1 MRQQAIIEMS
11 GYLAKDG
18 ELRSTRDGR
27 SVLGLT
33 MAYTRSRRNLQTNQY
48 EDVGETLWARF
59 ALWDDAATAYADRLV
74 KGTPVKV
81 KGIPE
86 LRTWEKDGRS
96 GVNLEIQFAEVSI
109 VAEVL
114 KARDGGPAPQAQS
127 TAETTADAWATP
139 GAWGD
144 DTPF

>member
-1 MRQQAIIEMS
+1 MRQSAIIEMN

-27 SVLGLT
+27 PVLGLS
-33 MAYTRSRRNLQTNQY
+33 MAYTRSRRNQQTQQY

-59 ALWDDAATAYADRLV
+59 ALWDDVAQHFADKLT
-74 KGTPVKV
+74 KGTPVRV

-86 LRTWEKDGRS
+86 LRLWEKDGRS
-96 GVNLEIQFAEVSI
+96 GVNLEIQFAEVAV
-109 VAEVL
+109 VAEVP
-114 KARDGGPAPQAQS
+114 KHARDAGAPQQP
-127 TAETTADAWATP
+127 TAEAEAWATP
-139 GAWGD
+139 GNWD

>member
-1 MRQQAIIEMS
+1 MRQSAIIEMN

-27 SVLGLT
+27 AVLGLT
-33 MAYTRSRRNLQTNQY
+33 MAYTRSRKNPQTNQY

-59 ALWDDAATAYADRLV
+59 ALWDDAATQFADRLR
-74 KGTPVKV
+74 KGTPLRV

-86 LRTWEKDGRS
+86 LRLWEKDGRS
-96 GVNLEIQFAEVSI
+96 GVNLEIQFAEVAI
-109 VAEVL
+109 VAEVPRQ
-114 KARDGGPAPQAQS
+114 ASSSAPVQQQPTQS
-127 TAETTADAWATP
+127 DADAWATP
-139 GAWGD
+139 GAFGD

>member
-1 MRQQAIIEMS
+1 MRQQAVIEMT

-18 ELRSTRDGR
+18 ELRRTRDQR
-27 SVLGLT
+27 AVLGLT
-33 MAYTRSRRNLQTNQY
+33 MAYTRSRRNPQTNQY

-59 ALWDDAATAYADRLV
+59 ALWDDAATQYADRMR

-114 KARDGGPAPQAQS
+114 QPRSASPAPQAQTS
-127 TAETTADAWATP
+127 DAADAWSTP

>member
-1 MRQQAIIEMS
+1 MRQSAIIEMN

-18 ELRSTRDGR
+18 ELRQTRDGR
-27 SVLGLT
+27 AVLGLT
-33 MAYTRSRRNLQTNQY
+33 MAYTRSRLNKQTNQY

-59 ALWDDAATAYADRLV
+59 ALWDEAATSYVERLR
-74 KGTPVKV
+74 KGTPVRV

-86 LRTWEKDGRS
+86 LRLWEKDGRS
-96 GVNLEIQFAEVSI
+96 GVNFEIQFAEVAI
-109 VAEVL
+109 VAEVS
-114 KARDGGPAPQAQS
+114 KQARDAGPAQQQPA
-127 TAETTADAWATP
+127 AEADAWATP